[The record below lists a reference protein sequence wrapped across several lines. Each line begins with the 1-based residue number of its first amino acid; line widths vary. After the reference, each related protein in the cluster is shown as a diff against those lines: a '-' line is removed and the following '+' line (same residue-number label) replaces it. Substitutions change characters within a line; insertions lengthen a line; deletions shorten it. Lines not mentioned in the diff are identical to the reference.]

1 MLVNGEGG
9 RELKGKRMMEL
20 GISVAL
26 LIIAV
31 PKLPFDLH
39 GGGGTFFSLM
49 WLAGIFLNITANV
62 LEMKRLL
69 KKERKE
75 KMIRQYFRM
84 LELKK
89 TLKHRQ
95 ITGY

>member
-1 MLVNGEGG
+1 M
-9 RELKGKRMMEL
+9 KGKRMMEL
-20 GISVAL
+20 GISVSL

-31 PKLPFDLH
+31 PELPFDLH
-39 GGGGTFFSLM
+39 GVGGTFFSLM
-49 WLAGIFLNITANV
+49 WLAGLFLNLTANI

-84 LELKK
+84 LELRK

>member
-1 MLVNGEGG
+1 MTGL
-9 RELKGKRMMEL
+9 
-20 GISVAL
+20 S
-26 LIIAV
+26 
-31 PKLPFDLH
+31 
-39 GGGGTFFSLM
+39 
-49 WLAGIFLNITANV
+49 LNIAANI